1 MTAVDATPPPSRSV
15 FPGVMAAT
23 VGMFALVVAAV
34 TLQLRSGLQTQV
46 LQGHAETLAAVA
58 ALQLDTGADEIGAG
72 LEIDAVPGALFV
84 AVLKTARFRDVIGVR
99 VFDLRRNQAGTD
111 GLLVDLP
118 PPTPAEWARVVRG
131 ETAARLRPR
140 APVDDMFVV
149 PVGGES
155 GVAEI
160 WVPLRRGGA
169 RRVIGAAQL
178 WIDARS
184 VREEL
189 AAHDDRLWVQAAI
202 AWVAGAGVIVVG
214 MAWAFRRIERANR
227 ELRARTEDLQRANRE
242 LTLAAKTSALGAV
255 TAHLIHELKTPI
267 AGLESLVAAQ
277 AAGDGAGRGG
287 TDDEL
292 AAASQL
298 TGRLRRMVNDVV
310 GVLRDEQT
318 DAGFELTLAEIAE
331 VLAGKVAPEAAAR
344 GIAFSARAEGEA
356 GLPARRANLAGLIL
370 RNLVQNAL
378 EAAPAGTRV
387 DVRARVDA
395 ATRRIE
401 FEVADEG
408 PGLPAHVQARLFQ
421 PCTSSKAGGSGLGLA
436 LSQQLAQHAGGRLEL
451 VRSDGT
457 GTCFRLVLAAEA

>member
-1 MTAVDATPPPSRSV
+1 MAV
-15 FPGVMAAT
+15 T
-23 VGMFALVVAAV
+23 VGMFAVVVAAV
-34 TLQLRSGLQTQV
+34 TLQLRRGLHEQV
-46 LQGHAETLAAVA
+46 LQGQAETLAAVA

-118 PPTPAEWARVVRG
+118 PPSAAQWEGIMRG
-131 ETAARLRPR
+131 ETFARLHGR
-140 APVDDMFVV
+140 APVEEMFVTTA
-149 PVGGES
+149 GGES
-155 GVAEI
+155 GVAEV
-160 WVPLRRGGA
+160 WVPLRRGGV

-178 WIDARS
+178 WIDARA

-189 AAHDDRLWVQAAI
+189 AVHDDRLWVQAAI
-202 AWVAGAGVIVVG
+202 AWGAGAGVIVVG
-214 MAWAFRRIERANR
+214 MAWAFRRIGRANR
-227 ELRARTEDLQRANRE
+227 ELRARTEDLLRANRE
-242 LTLAAKTSALGAV
+242 LMLSAKTSALGAV
-255 TAHLIHELKTPI
+255 TAHLIHELKNPI

-277 AAGDGAGRGG
+277 ATGDGAGRGDPDG
-287 TDDEL
+287 EL

-331 VLAGKVAPEAAAR
+331 VLAGKVAGEAAAR
-344 GIAFSARAEGEA
+344 GLTFAATTSGEA
-356 GLPARRANLAGLIL
+356 ALPARRANLAGLIL
-370 RNLVQNAL
+370 RNLVQNAI

-387 DVRARVDA
+387 EVRGRVRPAD
-395 ATRRIE
+395 RGIE
-401 FEVADEG
+401 FEVTDAG
-408 PGLPAHVQARLFQ
+408 PGLPEHVTARLFQ

-436 LSQQLAQHAGGRLEL
+436 LSQQLAQHAGGRIEL
-451 VRSDGT
+451 VRSDAT